1 MNSTPLYTTLNT
13 IDPGLNPGLAPLQE
27 VDCSINWKPRAGK
40 NGKVQ
45 KVPFNGARDID
56 PHDPSNHLSFQAAL
70 ENTKKFGLGL
80 GFVVTADHEFVC
92 IDVDGCVDEH
102 GQLNDE
108 ARGLIE
114 RFKTYAE
121 YSPSGR
127 GIHLWFTVSN
137 KNSEPMR
144 EWLSHKRLGNLE
156 IYGYKQ
162 FITITSAPVPGAA
175 EDITDCTDAL
185 IELYRELETTA
196 KATSSDKKLDWD
208 AQPVTLKTPEEVL
221 QSIDSSPKGKRFR
234 DLHETGDAILA
245 GFKADDDGKID
256 HSKVDAWYIH
266 TVLDHADNDPRM
278 AVALYEHSA
287 LRREKSE
294 GKRGDQS
301 YAEYSV
307 ERILSQ
313 RLAAQER
320 DTIQLTSSMTTA
332 STNDSSPTDTGVT
345 TRVSTSSHAVWPEQ
359 PVPFSFGDEHV
370 PSVPHMNPDEL
381 LPPVVALYVNDEA
394 ERLNVYPEAIAMPL
408 IASLGIVVGCRIAI
422 KPKAKDS
429 WLEHTNLW
437 GFVAAPPG
445 SRKSE
450 AIRSGFSFLFNLIG
464 QAEQQ
469 FSGRITEHQ
478 VQLEQYKKQREQL
491 AKEVGKCE
499 KAIAKG
505 QPEEQ
510 TLEQDLEQAQ
520 NALKALVK
528 PEEPTEQRLMT
539 QDATPEALL
548 ALAAENPNGILVYRD
563 EISGI
568 YANLGKAGREN
579 ERAIFLEGWDGKSGY
594 RTDRITRNAKPVHRL
609 AISVFGGTQPG
620 VLRGHVQSAYG
631 FGKGADGFLQRF
643 QLAVVNDAA
652 PTYRNVDCE
661 PDLQAWNDLM
671 HVFRV
676 LNAPNLANFG
686 IDEREKHP
694 ALRFDANAQPVFLDW
709 LESNAQRIA
718 NLNQQRDEALA
729 NHFAKYPKLMA
740 GLALLFHLAEVA
752 QTVPVPGEL
761 VLTNREPSVRPEPPK
776 GISLRALEYALKCG
790 AFLEQHARIIYGMG
804 NEGTNAGPDVL
815 FRVLEFL
822 DSDKFTASM
831 TVRDVRRK
839 LRHVKAEVLA
849 EVLAELEEKGWL
861 RIYSE
866 KVGHGRPSTK
876 IMLHPKY
883 AKHVK
888 AVLNSRR
895 S

>member
-1 MNSTPLYTTLNT
+1 MNSTTSSTTLN
-13 IDPGLNPGLAPLQE
+13 IVDPGTNPGLTALRKNN
-27 VDCSINWKPRAGK
+27 SWINWKPRAGK

-45 KVPFNGARDID
+45 KVPFNGSRDID
-56 PHDPSNHLSFQAAL
+56 PHDPSNHLSYSAAFKQ
-70 ENTKKFGLGL
+70 TKFGLQL
-80 GFVVTADHEFVC
+80 GFAVTLEHELVC
-92 IDVDGCVDEH
+92 IDVDNCVDEQD
-102 GQLNDE
+102 QLNDE
-108 ARGLIE
+108 ARALIE
-114 RFKTYAE
+114 RFGTYAE

-137 KNSEPMR
+137 KTSEPMR
-144 EWLSHKRLGNLE
+144 ELLSHKRLGNLE
-156 IYGYKQ
+156 LYGYKQ
-162 FITITSAPVPGAA
+162 FITVTSAPVPGAA
-175 EDITDCTDAL
+175 EHITDGTDAL
-185 IELYRELETTA
+185 IELYQELETSTKSTSEA
-196 KATSSDKKLDWD
+196 KRLDWK
-208 AQPVTLKTPEEVL
+208 AQPVTLKTLEEVL
-221 QSIDSSPKGKRFR
+221 QSIGKSSKGKRFR
-234 DLHETGDAILA
+234 VLHETGDAFQA
-245 GFKADDDGKID
+245 GFKADEDGKVD
-256 HSKVDAWYIH
+256 QSKVDAFYFH
-266 TVLDHADNDPRM
+266 TVLDHAENDPHM
-278 AVALYEHSA
+278 AVALYERSA
-287 LRREKSE
+287 LKREKSD
-294 GKRGDQS
+294 GKWGGQT

-320 DTIQLTSSMTTA
+320 DMMQLTSSMTAA
-332 STNDSSPTDTGVT
+332 STNDLSQIDTGMT
-345 TRVSTSSHAVWPEQ
+345 TRVSTSSNAVWPEQ
-359 PVPFSFGDEHV
+359 PVAFSFGDEHV

-381 LPPVVALYVNDEA
+381 LPPVMALYVNDEA

-408 IASLGIVVGCRIAI
+408 MASLGITVGCRIAI

-450 AIRSGFSFLFNLIG
+450 AIRSGFSFLFKLIG

-469 FSGRITEHQ
+469 FTERITEHQ
-478 VQLEQYKKQREQL
+478 LQLEQYKKQREQL
-491 AKEVGKCE
+491 AKEVEKLE

-505 QPEEQ
+505 QPEDQ
-510 TLEQDLEQAQ
+510 QALEQAR
-520 NALKALVK
+520 NALKALVEPEK
-528 PEEPTEQRLMT
+528 PNEQRLMT

-579 ERAIFLEGWDGKSGY
+579 ERALYLEAWDGKSGY

-631 FGKGADGFLQRF
+631 FSKSADGFLQRF
-643 QLAVVNDAA
+643 QLAVVNDTA

-661 PDLQAWNDLM
+661 PDLKVWNDLM

-686 IDEREKHP
+686 IDERDKRP
-694 ALRFDANAQPVFLDW
+694 ALRFDTDAQTRFLDW

-718 NLNQQRDEALA
+718 SLNRQRDEALA
-729 NHFAKYPKLMA
+729 NHLAKYPKLIA

-761 VLTNREPSVRPEPPK
+761 VLTNREQPVMTEPPK

-790 AFLEQHARIIYGMG
+790 AFLEQHAQIIYGMG
-804 NEGTNAGPDVL
+804 GNGTSAGPDVL

-822 DSDKFTASM
+822 GGDKFTTSM

-839 LRHVKAEVLA
+839 LGHVKAEVLT

-861 RIYSE
+861 RIQSE
-866 KVGHGRPSTK
+866 KVGSGRPSTK
-876 IMLHPKY
+876 ITLHPKY

-888 AVLNSRR
+888 AALNSRR